1 MSQGW
6 SQRRRVGMAEALLP
20 GQDGGPLLGLED
32 SPSQA
37 SHPEDESDVWSA
49 GVGTVGAPEAL
60 E

>member
-1 MSQGW
+1 
-6 SQRRRVGMAEALLP
+6 MAEALLP